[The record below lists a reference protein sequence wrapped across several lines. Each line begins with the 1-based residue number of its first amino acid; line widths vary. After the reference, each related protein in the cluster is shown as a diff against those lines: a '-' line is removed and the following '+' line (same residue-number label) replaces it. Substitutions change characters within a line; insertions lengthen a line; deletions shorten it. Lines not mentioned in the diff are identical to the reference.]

1 VAVRSRTLAV
11 GILWALLYW
20 APAAAFQGGKQREDP
35 NTRSVQGTVE
45 DANGSLVEGA
55 VVQLKNKKSLQV
67 RSFITQ
73 KDGAYY
79 FHGLSTDVD
88 YELRAEHKG
97 RSSATRTLSVF
108 DSRRKAI
115 INLKLEDKN

>member
-1 VAVRSRTLAV
+1 MLTCAVLSAD
-11 GILWALLYW
+11 
-20 APAAAFQGGKQREDP
+20 PQGKKQREDP
-35 NTRSVQGTVE
+35 NTRSVQGFVE
-45 DANGSLVEGA
+45 DASGRLVEGA

-73 KDGAYY
+73 KEGAYY

-97 RSSATRTLSVF
+97 RASGVRTLSVF
-108 DSRRKAI
+108 DSRRKAV